1 MSLGRMIRD
10 RRMELGITQYE
21 LADTVGITQAMLC
34 QVERGTKQPSLIVG
48 LAIADALRCTV
59 YDLIGGEHEYRNK
72 SQARADTA

>member
-34 QVERGTKQPSLIVG
+34 QVERGTKQPSRMRSGAPYMI
-48 LAIADALRCTV
+48 
-59 YDLIGGEHEYRNK
+59 
-72 SQARADTA
+72 

>member
-59 YDLIGGEHEYRNK
+59 YDLIGGENEYCNK
-72 SQARADTA
+72 SQARTDTA

>member
-59 YDLIGGEHEYRNK
+59 YDLIGGEHECCNK
-72 SQARADTA
+72 SQTRADTA

>member
-10 RRMELGITQYE
+10 RRMELGITQRE
-21 LADTVGITQAMLC
+21 LAETVGITQAMLC
-34 QVERGTKQPSLIVG
+34 QVERGTKQPSMIVG

-72 SQARADTA
+72 PQARADTA

>member
-1 MSLGRMIRD
+1 MSLGSMIRD
-10 RRMELGITQYE
+10 RRMELGITQCE

-59 YDLIGGEHEYRNK
+59 YDLIGGEHEYRYK
-72 SQARADTA
+72 SQTRADTA